1 MKKET
6 VRILLDFRQGP
17 IWISDFNTGEPIT
30 GVDVVDNDKIIRE
43 INYKISHLYDS
54 YYEFDSH
61 DMPCWF
67 NKEQEKAD
75 KSKMLELLKQLND
88 RLNEINDGSFVV
100 EDLETERVKNL

>member
-1 MKKET
+1 MNEYLHGALW
-6 VRILLDFRQGP
+6 VYEDDGVPSYYDLIDEDEDLQRINNQIMELF
-17 IWISDFNTGEPIT
+17 S
-30 GVDVVDNDKIIRE
+30 
-43 INYKISHLYDS
+43 S